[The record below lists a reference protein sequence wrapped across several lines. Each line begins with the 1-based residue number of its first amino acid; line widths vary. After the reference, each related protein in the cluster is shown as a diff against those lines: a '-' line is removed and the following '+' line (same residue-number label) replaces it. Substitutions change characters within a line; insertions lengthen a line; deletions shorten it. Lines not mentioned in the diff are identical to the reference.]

1 MSIYHYSGNN
11 TGYYT
16 EIISSFF
23 DHHLQSY
30 AEAVKAYIK
39 DTNIFF
45 KELRFLP
52 KLLHDIILCTMDVLY
67 GYYVIFRF
75 ISKQAA

>member
-23 DHHLQSY
+23 DHHLQPH
-30 AEAVKAYIK
+30 AEAVKTYIK

-45 KELRFLP
+45 KELRFLR